1 MAPQKRKA
9 APAGNEASPV
19 KKRGRPS
26 KAQPSTVNKTLG
38 KSTTS
43 VNGKKRSAV
52 TTAASSRPTRVPGN
66 PASTDSA
73 TEENHVKGKAAS
85 KNAKVL
91 KVKKS
96 SKKEPAVT
104 EPASKPKKAKAN
116 SSERRQS
123 DISIQIPSESKNS
136 TQLEEDD
143 ELEDVN
149 GPSYWLMKAEPESRM
164 EKGKDVK
171 FSIDD
176 LKNASQPEA
185 WDGERCI
192 E

>member
-9 APAGNEASPV
+9 AQAGNEASPV

-26 KAQPSTVNKTLG
+26 KVQPSTGNTTLG
-38 KSTTS
+38 KSTTT
-43 VNGKKRSAV
+43 VNDKKRSAV
-52 TTAASSRPTRVPGN
+52 ATAASSRPTRVPGN
-66 PASTDSA
+66 SASTDSA
-73 TEENHVKGKAAS
+73 TDENHVKGKAAS
-85 KNAKVL
+85 KNAKVP

-96 SKKEPAVT
+96 SKEPAVT
-104 EPASKPKKAKAN
+104 EPASKTKKAKAN

-136 TQLEEDD
+136 TQYEEDD
-143 ELEDVN
+143 EPEDVN